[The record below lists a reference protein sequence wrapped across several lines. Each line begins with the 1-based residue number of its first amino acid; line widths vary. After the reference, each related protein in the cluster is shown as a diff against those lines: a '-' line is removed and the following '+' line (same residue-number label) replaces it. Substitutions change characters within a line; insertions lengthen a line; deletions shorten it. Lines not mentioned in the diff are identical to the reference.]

1 MKEFQKALSLVS
13 DDALFYHAKRSE
25 YSKWLRSRALFPL
38 ANLFSN
44 IEYEDFEDPNQI
56 RDFLINSIKKGYKP
70 YVLFLTQI
78 QDINKFKIAKDIDS
92 NYYKDYIEAK
102 KAGVNFIDYRCYLSS
117 KEIKIEKK
125 INIIN
130 E

>member
-1 MKEFQKALSLVS
+1 M
-13 DDALFYHAKRSE
+13 
-25 YSKWLRSRALFPL
+25 
-38 ANLFSN
+38 
-44 IEYEDFEDPNQI
+44 
-56 RDFLINSIKKGYKP
+56 LINSIKKGYKP

-78 QDINKFKIAKDIDS
+78 QDINKFKIAKDIDA
-92 NYYKDYIEAK
+92 NYFKNYIEAK
-102 KAGVNFIDYRCYLSS
+102 KAGVNFIAYRCYLSS